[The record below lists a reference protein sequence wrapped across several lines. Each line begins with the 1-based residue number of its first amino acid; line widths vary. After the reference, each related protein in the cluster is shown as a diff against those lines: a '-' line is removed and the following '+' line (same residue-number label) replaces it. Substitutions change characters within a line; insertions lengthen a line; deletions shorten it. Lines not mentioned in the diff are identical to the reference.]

1 MKKKLLIVGVNS
13 LLYEIFKIGNFKDYD
28 AISHKEVNKINYNN
42 YEIFLLLSFDPNLH
56 KFEIDIPNSIENT
69 ICKKIK
75 EHNKHLIYM
84 SSSRVYENNV
94 SIDLHED
101 LEIDKNK
108 LTKYGLNKKVLEEYF
123 TEMLN
128 DRCTILRLS
137 NILHSK
143 KYCYNKKSFMCT
155 FYKNLSNG
163 FIKMPKNTF
172 KKDFVTEN
180 NFTYVL
186 SNIIENF
193 DSFSGIYNFGS
204 GKYLT
209 NENFKNI
216 ADSYG
221 ISKLIYGDA
230 TFSFLLNVNKITSK
244 INIKFSQSSLI
255 STLNNF
261 SKQDY
266 II

>member
-13 LLYEIFKIGNFKDYD
+13 LLYEIFKFGNFKDYD
-28 AISHKEVNKINYNN
+28 AISHTEVNKIDYNN

-56 KFEIDIPNSIENT
+56 KFEINISNSIENT

-101 LEIDKNK
+101 LDIDKKK
-108 LTKYGLNKKVLEEYF
+108 LTKYGFNKKVLEEYF
-123 TEMLN
+123 IEMLN
-128 DRCTILRLS
+128 NRCTILRLS

-163 FIKMPKNTF
+163 FIKMPINSF
-172 KKDFVTEN
+172 KKDFMTEN
-180 NFTYVL
+180 NFIYVL
-186 SNIIENF
+186 SNIIKSYE
-193 DSFSGIYNFGS
+193 SFSGIYNFGS

-209 NENFKNI
+209 KENFINT
-216 ADSYG
+216 ANSCG
-221 ISKLIYGDA
+221 ISKLIYGDE
-230 TFSFLLNVNKITSK
+230 TFSFFLNVKKLTSQ
-244 INIKFSQSSLI
+244 INIEFNQYMLIKNLKNLSQE
-255 STLNNF
+255 
-261 SKQDY
+261 K
-266 II
+266 